1 MERKSYTAG
10 RSGSGRCMSSCSAK
24 DGAGSETSPQCE
36 QQTRRMLR
44 IAQACARMA
53 ARLSSSREALEIADE
68 AKRQLECEIM
78 LARERA
84 RARASAEK
92 ETVGP

>member
-1 MERKSYTAG
+1 MGQKLSMGEKQEPG
-10 RSGSGRCMSSCSAK
+10 RSTSSYSEQGRDGSA
-24 DGAGSETSPQCE
+24 TTTQCAPPE
-36 QQTRRMLR
+36 MRMLR
-44 IAQACARMA
+44 IAQACARLA